1 MEFGRR
7 TFVRATGLAALGA
20 WDHDWN
26 RLRRVLTGRLVLPG
40 DAGYDE
46 VRRPY
51 NLVYAHR
58 RPAAVAL
65 CADESDV
72 ARCLEFAARHR
83 VRVAARSGGHSY
95 AGYSTPEDGL
105 VVDLTALHRIRFG
118 PRDAVEVGAGTRM
131 IDLYGALAR
140 RGRLL
145 PAGSCPSVGI
155 GGLALGG
162 GISVVGRK
170 HGLTCDH
177 LRAARVVTPDGRL
190 HRVDAGTE
198 PDLFWALRGGGGG
211 NVGVVTSF
219 TFDTAPAHDVAV
231 FGATFPPGA
240 AVDVL
245 GAWQEW
251 IAASPDDLWTACA
264 VVSGDPPGVAVDGT
278 WSGPPDALRPVLDR
292 LLARLSPAGVTVTPM
307 DYLTAMRYFAGCR
320 PQCPPDE
327 GTPFVASSRMLHRP
341 ADPARVADLLDGR
354 PAGWVQFDSFG
365 GAIGRVR
372 PDATPF
378 PHRRAVS
385 SAQTYVPVGT
395 VDEGRA
401 RRILADLRDGIG
413 GGTGYVNYIDPDM
426 PDWGTAYYGANLPRL
441 RRVARRHDPDR
452 VLAFPQ
458 NVQGAS

>member
-1 MEFGRR
+1 MQ
-7 TFVRATGLAALGA
+7 ATGLAALGV
-20 WDHDWN
+20 WEHDWN
-26 RLRRVLTGRLVLPG
+26 RLRRALTGRLVLPG
-40 DAGYDE
+40 DDDYDT

-51 NLVYAHR
+51 NLVYARR

-65 CADESDV
+65 CADEDDV

-105 VVDLTALHRIRFG
+105 VVDLSGLRRVRFG
-118 PRDAVEVGAGTRM
+118 HRGAVQVGAGTRM
-131 IDLYGALAR
+131 LDLYGELAR

-162 GISVVGRK
+162 GISVVARK

-190 HRVDAGTE
+190 HRVDATTE

-211 NVGVVTSF
+211 NVGIVTSF
-219 TFDTAPAHDVAV
+219 TFDTAPAHGLVAFRV
-231 FGATFPPGA
+231 EFPPGVA
-240 AVDVL
+240 ADVL
-245 GAWQEW
+245 GAWQQW
-251 IAASPDDLWTACA
+251 VADTPDDLWTACS
-264 VVSGDPPGVAVDGT
+264 VQSGTPPGIGFGGA
-278 WSGPPDALRPVLDR
+278 WAGPEHTLRPLLDR
-292 LLARLSPAGVTVTPM
+292 VLARLTPSAVIVRSM
-307 DYLTAMRYFAGCR
+307 DYLTAMRYFAGCD
-320 PQCPPDE
+320 PQCAPDD

-341 ADPARVADLLDGR
+341 VDPARVVDLLAGR

-365 GAIGRVR
+365 GAIERVR

-378 PHRRAVS
+378 PHRHAVS
-385 SAQTYVPVGT
+385 SAQTYVPAQRVG
-395 VDEGRA
+395 EAEA
-401 RRILADLRDGIG
+401 RHILADLRDGIDG
-413 GGTGYVNYIDPDM
+413 TTGYVNYIDPDM

-458 NVQGAS
+458 NVQNT